1 MRKSLAC
8 LLLLAAYAQAQS
20 PSDRNARIGAIL
32 NQLSATNT
40 FSEVD
45 MSPDGKRA
53 AWVASIIENGKDTGN
68 STIYVKD
75 VASSTAP
82 IRITAGTG
90 KSAHSEHNIAW
101 SPDSTKLTFLS
112 DAEKKKQT
120 QLYVAPIA
128 GGRAKKL
135 TSLKGFMT
143 DVQWSPDGAH
153 IAILFAE
160 NAPGGGGPLEAE
172 PEETGV
178 IGGEIFNQR
187 LTIVDATSGAVKQV
201 SPKDMNIY
209 EYDWSPDSKTFAI
222 SAAHGPGDNN
232 WWVAQLYTMA
242 VPVGKDDGKLS
253 PIYKPETQIAMPRW
267 STDGSTIAFI
277 EGLMSDEGF
286 TGGEVMTVSP
296 NGGKPMNRTPGRRS
310 SVSSIQW
317 ISPSKMLFTEVA
329 GGSTIITTF
338 DVASG
343 AAERLYKGD
352 ENLAAGGNIGNFS
365 ASRDGKSAIA
375 VRADFHHAPEVWAGA
390 IGDWKQITQSNASQK
405 VQWGEVKNI
414 EWSSDGAAVQ
424 GWLLYPHDFDAA
436 KKYPM
441 VVSIHG
447 GPASWNAQHW
457 PTASFDQALLSALGY
472 FVFYPN
478 PRGSYGQG
486 EAFTKANVKDF
497 GYGDLRDI
505 MAGVDA
511 VLKTAPVDPNR
522 LGVAGWSYGGY
533 MTMWTVTQTNRF
545 KAAVAGAGIANW
557 QSYYGENAIDQWMIP
572 YFGASVYDDPKVYE
586 KSSPITFI
594 KNVKTPT
601 LIVVGE
607 RDGECPA
614 PQSYEFWHALNTLGV
629 PNQFVVYPREG
640 HRFRESEHKRD
651 VMERAAKWFE
661 DHLK

>member
-1 MRKSLAC
+1 MRKLLAC
-8 LLLLAAYAQAQS
+8 LLLSCAGAFAQS
-20 PSDRNARIGAIL
+20 DRDARIASIL
-32 NQLSATNT
+32 SDLSATNT
-40 FSEVD
+40 FPEVA

-53 AWVASIIENGKDTGN
+53 AWVAEIIENGKDTGN
-68 STIYVKD
+68 SAIYVKD
-75 VASSTAP
+75 IASSAAP
-82 IRITAGTG
+82 IRITAGAGG
-90 KSAHSEHNIAW
+90 KSAHSERNIAW
-101 SPDSTKLTFLS
+101 SPDSKQLAFFS
-112 DAEKKKQT
+112 DAEKKKQM
-120 QLYVAPIA
+120 QLCIAPAA
-128 GGRAKKL
+128 GGHARKL
-135 TSLKGFMT
+135 TSIKGFMT
-143 DVQWSPDGAH
+143 DPQWSPDGAH

-160 NAPGGGGPLEAE
+160 NAPSGGGPLEAE

-187 LTIVDATSGAVKQV
+187 LTIVDVASGATKQV
-201 SPKDMNIY
+201 SPKDMHIY
-209 EYDWSPDSKTFAI
+209 EYDWSPDSKTFAA
-222 SAAHGPGDNN
+222 SAAPGPGDNN
-232 WWVAQLYTMA
+232 WWIAQLYTM
-242 VPVGKDDGKLS
+242 PVDTGKLTS
-253 PIYKPETQIAMPRW
+253 IYKPETQIAMPRW
-267 STDGSTIAFI
+267 STDGASIGFI
-277 EGLMSDEGF
+277 QGLMSDAGF
-286 TGGEVMTVSP
+286 TGGEVYTIGAS
-296 NGGKPMNRTPGRRS
+296 GGNAVDRTPGRRS

-317 ISPSKMLFTEVA
+317 ISPSKMLLTEVA
-329 GGSTIITTF
+329 GGSSVISTF

-343 AAERLYKGD
+343 ATERLFKGD
-352 ENLAAGGNIGNFS
+352 ETLAAGGNIANFS
-365 ASRDGKSAIA
+365 AARDAKTAAA
-375 VRADFHHAPEVWAGA
+375 VRADFQHPPEVWAGA
-390 IGDWKQITQSNASQK
+390 IGDWKPLTQSNAAHK
-405 VQWGEVKNI
+405 PQWGEAKSV

-424 GWLLYPHDFDAA
+424 GWLLYPRDFDPT
-436 KKYPM
+436 KRYPM

-447 GPASWNAQHW
+447 GPANWNSQHW
-457 PTASFDQALLSALGY
+457 PTASFDQALLSSLGY

-486 EAFTKANVKDF
+486 ETFTRANVKDF

-511 VLKTAPVDPNR
+511 VLKAAPVDPNR

-545 KAAVAGAGIANW
+545 KAAVAGAGISDW
-557 QSYYGENAIDQWMIP
+557 LSYYGENAIDQWMIP
-572 YFGASVYDDPKVYE
+572 YFGASVYDDPAVYA

-614 PQSYEFWHALNTLGV
+614 PQSYEFWHALTTLGV

-651 VMERAAKWFE
+651 VMERTAKWFE